1 MGLSNKLSCE
11 VGSFSHCLN
20 PHRFIES
27 DVLSLSFPCTGTLGC
42 AVCIVPHLYLLVYPH
57 TNMGPPGPPT
67 TTLLSILSALSAHLC
82 PSYWWMNVSSLTLWL
97 SDFFNSLVVSSVF
110 WKFWLFLVF
119 KFVVVLLLLV

>member
-82 PSYWWMNVSSLTLWL
+82 PSYWWMNVSSLTSRLLAFYTVQFSGSSGYFLFLNL
-97 SDFFNSLVVSSVF
+97 SLSF
-110 WKFWLFLVF
+110 FWLCEEA
-119 KFVVVLLLLV
+119 